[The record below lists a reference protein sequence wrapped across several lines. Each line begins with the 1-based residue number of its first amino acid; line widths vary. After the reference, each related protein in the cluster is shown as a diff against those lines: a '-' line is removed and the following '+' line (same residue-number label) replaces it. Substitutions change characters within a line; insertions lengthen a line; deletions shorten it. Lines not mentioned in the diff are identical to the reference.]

1 MSAVFKVAFHPKPA
15 TEAADTS
22 LRYTDI
28 LFGFVIRE
36 LFIRLAH
43 WTQLDG
49 VTQCH
54 LIVGATLVLGSWIG
68 YRRSLNRSGYQLKFF
83 NLPLFRFLIDQTML
97 VLYFRM
103 VSLTPVLV
111 DYSLPAQPHLGALT
125 GDTTRLV
132 MYVFIFYLAW
142 DVLGFWIANA
152 KNSDGTRLYPGP
164 PPDTPGLA
172 VTFVAFIVTLIFW
185 LLTKHVDQSVILLLT
200 AAVLTC
206 YRWAKEIR
214 TSCR

>member
-1 MSAVFKVAFHPKPA
+1 MSKIFALAFRPTPA
-15 TEAADTS
+15 IEAADTS

-43 WTQLDG
+43 WTQLDR

-83 NLPLFRFLIDQTML
+83 NLPLLRFLIDQTML

-103 VSLTPVLV
+103 VSLTPVLN
-111 DYSLPAQPHLGALT
+111 DYSTEQSHSGKLT

-132 MYVFIFYLAW
+132 MYVFILYLVW
-142 DVLGFWIANA
+142 DALGFWMASA
-152 KNSDGTRLYPGP
+152 KNSDRTPLYPKQSV
-164 PPDTPGLA
+164 DMPGLVITLA
-172 VTFVAFIVTLIFW
+172 TFIVTMICW
-185 LLTKHVDQSVILLLT
+185 LLTKHLDQCLILLGA
-200 AAVLTC
+200 AAVLGC